1 MTGSV
6 LMRTS
11 IPPPYAVEMARP
23 RTRPAPPRL
32 SEPDLPRTLEP
43 GALRRSAE
51 LTGRS
56 VDIPGGSV
64 DGAHAHISESVLAAA
79 SVDRLDLT
87 GAVLSDVRIDDL
99 AAAELAA
106 RDGSWRT
113 VVVTGGR
120 IGTLDLSRGRWD
132 AVELRGVR
140 IDYLSVP
147 AATLRDVQ
155 VTDCRIGT
163 LDAPGAVFERVRF
176 DGSRVDEFDTRELQV
191 VDLDLRGLEAL
202 SFTDVRALRGA
213 TLSLLQAEHH
223 AAALAAAIGLDI
235 QDGRAKRGEGEAR
248 GAR

>member
-1 MTGSV
+1 MAGSV
-6 LMRTS
+6 LMSSS
-11 IPPPYAVEMARP
+11 IPPPYAVVMARP
-23 RTRPAPPRL
+23 RIRPAPPRL
-32 SEPDLPRTLEP
+32 AAPDLPRTLEP
-43 GALRRSAE
+43 APLRRSGE
-51 LTGRS
+51 LTGGAIELPS
-56 VDIPGGSV
+56 GSV
-64 DGAHAHISESVLAAA
+64 DGAHARVSESVLSAA

-87 GAVLSDVRIDDL
+87 GAILSDIRIEDL

-155 VTDCRIGT
+155 FTDCRIGT
-163 LDAPGAVFERVRF
+163 LDAPGAVLERVRF
-176 DGSRVDEFDTRELQV
+176 EGSSVDEFDTRELQV

-202 SFTDVRALRGA
+202 AFTDVRALRGA
-213 TLSLLQAEHH
+213 TLSLAQAEHH
-223 AAALAAAIGLDI
+223 AAAFAAAIGLDI
-235 QDGRAKRGEGEAR
+235 QDGPGRH
-248 GAR
+248 GADGPGSRR